1 MAHIVWG
8 GGYLGELGAIDFAGG
23 TVVHI
28 NAGVAGLVAA
38 GVYPSPLE
46 HAHVVTSTTHKTLR
60 GPRGGIIVAKGADED
75 LPRPWPSRKRWSRAS
90 RPTSSRW

>member
-1 MAHIVWG
+1 MLLFSALWFTLSYIPMAHIVWG

-38 GVYPSPLE
+38 WLS
-46 HAHVVTSTTHKTLR
+46 ASAWATAR
-60 GPRGGIIVAKGADED
+60 PR
-75 LPRPWPSRKRWSRAS
+75 
-90 RPTSSRW
+90 

>member
-28 NAGVAGLVAA
+28 NAGVAGLVAPGSSA
-38 GVYPSPLE
+38 S
-46 HAHVVTSTTHKTLR
+46 AWAMAR
-60 GPRGGIIVAKGADED
+60 PR
-75 LPRPWPSRKRWSRAS
+75 
-90 RPTSSRW
+90 